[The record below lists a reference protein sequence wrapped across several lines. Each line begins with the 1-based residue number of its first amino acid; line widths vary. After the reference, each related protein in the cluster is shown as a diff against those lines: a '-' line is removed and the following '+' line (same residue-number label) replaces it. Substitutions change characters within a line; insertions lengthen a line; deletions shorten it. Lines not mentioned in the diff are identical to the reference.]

1 MTDETTPEA
10 PEVAVEAVAA
20 EDVPQAPPEPEAA
33 EPVRDEAAEAAIQ
46 AASGEALARWAARA
60 ALDEAGPGISLGE
73 QPHDPGCCDR
83 GGQPHLGPCVE
94 PEPVAEAPEPAPEGE
109 AVLAAHPE
117 WVYLFTPPVP
127 AAPEPAPAETPA
139 DPDAHP
145 WAWSRIFSEFAMMAA
160 DIRQGYVT
168 DRDLVESWYQV
179 AYSRYY
185 GVPLA
190 AALPP
195 VSPEPAAEERTPAVS
210 GAPAIGS
217 DVA

>member
-117 WVYLFTPPVP
+117 WVYLFRLSLPVRP
-127 AAPEPAPAETPA
+127 ASDAEAAVYEGRKTDPEWAAIYAP
-139 DPDAHP
+139 
-145 WAWSRIFSEFAMMAA
+145 
-160 DIRQGYVT
+160 V
-168 DRDLVESWYQV
+168 
-179 AYSRYY
+179 
-185 GVPLA
+185 
-190 AALPP
+190 LPP

-217 DVA
+217 ATS

>member
-1 MTDETTPEA
+1 MTDQTPEA

-117 WVYLFTPPVP
+117 WAYLFALPPLPVRP
-127 AAPEPAPAETPA
+127 ATDAEAAVYEGRKTDPEWAAIYAP
-139 DPDAHP
+139 
-145 WAWSRIFSEFAMMAA
+145 
-160 DIRQGYVT
+160 V
-168 DRDLVESWYQV
+168 
-179 AYSRYY
+179 
-185 GVPLA
+185 
-190 AALPP
+190 LPP

>member
-1 MTDETTPEA
+1 MTDQTPEA
-10 PEVAVEAVAA
+10 PEVAVEPVAA
-20 EDVPQAPPEPEAA
+20 EAVPQAPPEPEAA

-73 QPHDPGCCDR
+73 QPHDPGNCDR

-117 WVYLFTPPVP
+117 WAYLFSAP
-127 AAPEPAPAETPA
+127 AAPVRPALTLRPRCT
-139 DPDAHP
+139 
-145 WAWSRIFSEFAMMAA
+145 
-160 DIRQGYVT
+160 
-168 DRDLVESWYQV
+168 RDGRPTRNGLRSTLPSFPQ
-179 AYSRYY
+179 S
-185 GVPLA
+185 PLSP
-190 AALPP
+190 LPRNVLRP
-195 VSPEPAAEERTPAVS
+195 VS

-217 DVA
+217 AAS